1 MSDETLIAI
10 VGISCV
16 IGGPLLVGM
25 VAIVVDGWR
34 KVRKVEQQTLLKREL
49 LDRGFS
55 ADEIVR
61 VIEAGGT
68 AEEAAKK
75 PGRARCC

>member
-16 IGGPLLVGM
+16 IGGPMLVGL
-25 VAIVVDGWR
+25 VAVVMGSWQ
-34 KVRKVEQQTLLKREL
+34 KVRMTEQQTTLKREL

-55 ADEIVR
+55 AEEIVR
-61 VIEAGGT
+61 VIEAGGAA
-68 AEEAAKK
+68 AEEAAKPAK
-75 PGRARCC
+75 ARC